1 MWYMNKNI
9 IDLAQQAGFQLWGD
23 EHWNMGDVI
32 DWSSRYDNE
41 FVNYSKSLIREVLLL
56 QESGTDVLSHFG
68 LADSVSKE
76 TVEIEL
82 PDQELLALMRM
93 AHEQN
98 ITFNQLVEKSI
109 INFIASENS
118 INNVYA

>member
-1 MWYMNKNI
+1 MNKNI
-9 IDLAQQAGFQLWGD
+9 IDLAQQAGFDLWED
-23 EHWNMGDVI
+23 EHWNLGDVI

-41 FVNYSKSLIREVLLL
+41 FVNYSKSLVREVLLL

-98 ITFNQLVEKSI
+98 ITFNHFLNIYIIEK
-109 INFIASENS
+109 FITSS
-118 INNVYA
+118 F

>member
-1 MWYMNKNI
+1 MNKNI
-9 IDLAQQAGFQLWGD
+9 IDLAQQAGFAFWED
-23 EHWNMGDVI
+23 EHWNPGDVI

-56 QESGTDVLSHFG
+56 QESDTDVLSHFG
-68 LADSVSKE
+68 LADSVNKE

-109 INFIASENS
+109 INFIASEKCK
-118 INNVYA
+118 

>member
-1 MWYMNKNI
+1 MNKNI
-9 IDLAQQAGFQLWGD
+9 IDLAEQAGFDLWKD
-23 EHWNMGDVI
+23 EHWNPGDVI
-32 DWSSRYDNE
+32 DWSSRYDKE
-41 FVNYSKSLIREVLLL
+41 FVNYSEFLIQQVLLL
-56 QESGTDVLSHFG
+56 QESGADALSHFG
-68 LADSVSKE
+68 LADSVNKE

-109 INFIASENS
+109 INFIASEKCK
-118 INNVYA
+118 